1 MSLKESIMTG
11 KVLLY
16 IRNPNNKIVSFVCEF
31 TRVPAV
37 GEYIILDPN
46 EATFIKNN
54 DCFKV
59 VCVQHTAFVDCSE
72 NTALYDAFIYAVK
85 EDYDEIIKT
94 SGF

>member
-1 MSLKESIMTG
+1 MPLKESIMTG

-16 IRNPNNKIVSFVCEF
+16 IRNPNNTIVSFVCEF

-37 GEYIILDPN
+37 GEYIFLDPN
-46 EATFIKNN
+46 EAIFIKND

-59 VCVQHTAFVDCSE
+59 VCVHHTAFVDCSE
-72 NTALYDAFIYAVK
+72 NSSPYNAFIYAVK
-85 EDYDEIIKT
+85 EHHEEALKA